1 MTYLNYEK
9 GQSLFD
15 SRNDLVMKTSRMVHS
30 FMIANQQMGP
40 DRLRPSKPFD
50 MYYFYLSLA
59 QVLAEFYQKPIP
71 KFLPEDCKVLAFN
84 RPDFRLG
91 SWIGFPFVDL
101 GIAAAYVDK
110 VEADSDAGG
119 TDFDLDFAC
128 KVACQ
133 AFDAK
138 AIKTIQNGSHPM
150 EDRSGDDLESW
161 LSGFN
166 VASLEKSVDH
176 N

>member
-15 SRNDLVMKTSRMVHS
+15 SRNDLVIKTARMVHS

-50 MYYFYLSLA
+50 MYYFYMSLA

-71 KFLPEDCKVLAFN
+71 KFLPEGCKVSAFN
-84 RPDFRLG
+84 RPDFLRG

-101 GIAAAYVDK
+101 GIAAAYVNK

-119 TDFDLDFAC
+119 TDFDLEFAC

-133 AFDAK
+133 AFDAD
-138 AIKTIQNGSHPM
+138 AIKTIQNGSLQIADH
-150 EDRSGDDLESW
+150 SGDDFDSW

-166 VASLEKSVDH
+166 AVSLEKSVDPK
-176 N
+176 